1 VQIAGLDAVG
11 PENSFFHH
19 EFDPGHELW
28 PWAWTLQVN
37 VHPFSDPYG

>member
-19 EFDPGHELW
+19 EFDPGHEL
-28 PWAWTLQVN
+28 
-37 VHPFSDPYG
+37 